1 MRIVWH
7 ELKKIWNFRIL
18 VVVALLCTLYYWL
31 FLSLY
36 IDYFPNG
43 HSETE
48 NVEYSRELLQR
59 YGPTLEEDE
68 YSQFIRETRAQLLAE
83 MESYIKSNPVF
94 ADAGIHSFEDYE
106 RVYEKETITEAENK
120 AIWTLLGEECDF
132 VRFKWQSLQ
141 WIASQYENAPQHI
154 QTYISD
160 VTTPKAKERLNAIL
174 QTEEYKNIMD
184 GHVYDNTVGYAFY
197 LAILA
202 VLAVLVL
209 VSPLLV
215 TDRAGNLHLLQY
227 TSKEGRRILQ
237 KQFLAVLLSAFL
249 LTTTLLLIF
258 GAIYSTNG
266 TWIYWNSGLTSFLNW
281 HTFLFNLTYGQY
293 ILVYIVLLYTLG
305 LGTAALAFIFS
316 RFSQNL
322 VTLILKLIPLFTVL
336 TVLCAWVFKYPFTTQ
351 NFLYR
356 ALGLAGMEPL
366 ICGLLFLTCV
376 VAASYLVRKEKGV
389 EVL

>member
-31 FLSLY
+31 FLSFY

-48 NVEYSRELLQR
+48 EVAYSRELLQR

-94 ADAGIHSFEDYE
+94 ADAGIYSFEDYE
-106 RVYEKETITEAENK
+106 RVYEKSDPTEAEYK

-132 VRFKWQSLQ
+132 VRFKLQALQ
-141 WIASQYENAPQHI
+141 WIESQYANAPQYT
-154 QTYISD
+154 QKLISE
-160 VTTPKAKERLNAIL
+160 TTDPKEVERLKAIL
-174 QTEEYKNIMD
+174 QTKEYRNIMD
-184 GHVYDNTVGYAFY
+184 GHVYDNTVVYAFY
-197 LAILA
+197 FAILA

-209 VSPLLV
+209 VSPLIV
-215 TDRAGNLHLLQY
+215 TDRARNVHLLQY

-237 KQFLAVLLSAFL
+237 KQFLAVLLSAFF
-249 LTTTLLLIF
+249 LTTILILIF

-266 TWIYWNSGLTSFLNW
+266 TWVYWNSGLTSFLNW
-281 HTFLFNLTYGQY
+281 PTFLFNLTYGQY
-293 ILVYIVLLYTLG
+293 ILIYIVLLYVLC

-316 RFSQNL
+316 QFSQNL
-322 VTLILKLIPLFTVL
+322 VTLILRLIPLFTVL

-356 ALGLAGMEPL
+356 ALGLVGMEAF
-366 ICGLLFLTCV
+366 ICGLLFLAA
-376 VAASYLVRKEKGV
+376 VAVSLYLVRREKKV
-389 EVL
+389 EV

>member
-48 NVEYSRELLQR
+48 VVAYSRELLQR

-94 ADAGIHSFEDYE
+94 ADAGIYSFEDYE
-106 RVYEKETITEAENK
+106 RVYEKSDPTEAEYK

-132 VRFKWQSLQ
+132 VRFKLQALQ
-141 WIASQYENAPQHI
+141 WIESQYANAPQYT
-154 QTYISD
+154 QKLISE
-160 VTTPKAKERLNAIL
+160 TTDPKEVERLKAIL
-174 QTEEYKNIMD
+174 QTKEYRHIMD
-184 GHVYDNTVGYAFY
+184 GHVYDNTVVYAFY
-197 LAILA
+197 FAILA

-209 VSPLLV
+209 VSPLIV
-215 TDRAGNLHLLQY
+215 TDRARNVHLLQY
-227 TSKEGRRILQ
+227 TSQQGRRILQ
-237 KQFLAVLLSAFL
+237 KQLLAVLLSAFF
-249 LTTTLLLIF
+249 LTTILILIF

-266 TWIYWNSGLTSFLNW
+266 TWVYWNSGLTSFLNW
-281 HTFLFNLTYGQY
+281 PTFLFNLTYGQY
-293 ILVYIVLLYTLG
+293 ILIYIVLLYVLC

-356 ALGLAGMEPL
+356 ALGLVGMEAF
-366 ICGLLFLTCV
+366 ICGLLFL
-376 VAASYLVRKEKGV
+376 AAGAVSLYLVRREKKV
-389 EVL
+389 EV

>member
-31 FLSLY
+31 FLSFY

-48 NVEYSRELLQR
+48 EVAYSRELLQR

-94 ADAGIHSFEDYE
+94 AEAGIYSFEDYE
-106 RVYEKETITEAENK
+106 RVYEKSDPTEAEYK

-132 VRFKWQSLQ
+132 VRFKLQALQ
-141 WIASQYENAPQHI
+141 WIESQYANAPQYI
-154 QTYISD
+154 QKLISE
-160 VTTPKAKERLNAIL
+160 TTDPKEVERLKAIL
-174 QTEEYKNIMD
+174 QTKEYRNIMD
-184 GHVYDNTVGYAFY
+184 GHVYDNTVVYAFY
-197 LAILA
+197 FAILA

-237 KQFLAVLLSAFL
+237 KQLLAVLLSAFF
-249 LTTTLLLIF
+249 LTTILILIF

-266 TWIYWNSGLTSFLNW
+266 TWVYWNSGLTSFLNRP
-281 HTFLFNLTYGQY
+281 TFLFNLTYGQY
-293 ILVYIVLLYTLG
+293 ILIYIVLLYVLC

-356 ALGLAGMEPL
+356 ALGLVGMEAF
-366 ICGLLFLTCV
+366 ICGLLFLAA
-376 VAASYLVRKEKGV
+376 VAVSLYLVRREKKV
-389 EVL
+389 EV